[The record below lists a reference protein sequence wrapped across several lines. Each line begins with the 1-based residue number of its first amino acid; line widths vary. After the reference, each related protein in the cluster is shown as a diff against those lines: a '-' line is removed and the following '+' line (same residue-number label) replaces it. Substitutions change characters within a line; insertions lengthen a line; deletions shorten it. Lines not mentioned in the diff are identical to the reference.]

1 MLLAITVTGGL
12 LGCVYLAARLVLRHA
27 SPALSPADEDADR
40 TWLLRR
46 LVRQEG
52 ARILANEPMPYALA
66 VFGGAVYALAAR

>member
-1 MLLAITVTGGL
+1 MTGGL
-12 LGCVYLAARLVLRHA
+12 LGCVYLAARFVLRHA
-27 SPALSPADEDADR
+27 SPALSPADADADR